1 MKRLFIALATLLA
14 VAGLC
19 VVMLVVEKR
28 DLGYLITATE
38 QIEEVLNAGDLAAC
52 EEKTKQFVEEF
63 GTHTRVLPFF
73 VRHADITHVEEVV
86 VPLPYLL
93 EEGDDSRFLA
103 ELMRCRTML
112 QRLEESDRITWE
124 NIL

>member
-1 MKRLFIALATLLA
+1 
-14 VAGLC
+14 
-19 VVMLVVEKR
+19 MLVVEKR